1 MKREGEKHDMH
12 TAENNSITQG
22 GNIQATKARANI
34 YRLPHSQARR
44 YLGEG
49 GDGESKK
56 AKLTQSLINRESIY
70 RVSGGPDRRRD
81 HYSLVPQHLAG
92 Q

>member
-12 TAENNSITQG
+12 TAENNSITKG

-44 YLGEG
+44 YIG
-49 GDGESKK
+49 G
-56 AKLTQSLINRESIY
+56 
-70 RVSGGPDRRRD
+70 GGRWRIEK
-81 HYSLVPQHLAG
+81 S
-92 Q
+92 

>member
-44 YLGEG
+44 
-49 GDGESKK
+49 
-56 AKLTQSLINRESIY
+56 
-70 RVSGGPDRRRD
+70 
-81 HYSLVPQHLAG
+81 
-92 Q
+92 